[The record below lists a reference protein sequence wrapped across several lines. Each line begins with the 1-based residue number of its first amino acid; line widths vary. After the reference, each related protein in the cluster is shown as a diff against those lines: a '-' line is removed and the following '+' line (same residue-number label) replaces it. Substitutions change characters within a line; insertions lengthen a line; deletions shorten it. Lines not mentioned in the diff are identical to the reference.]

1 MLEKLRKLN
10 PDINIYS
17 IHDAEFKKYG
27 KVIDLDTD
35 EIVKACEGIE
45 MPEKG
50 TIYKMSEDKL
60 ENIACLDFLRKKL
73 MGGCDVQIGICCG
86 YSSFLNGLEYHN
98 SSEINVAATSLV
110 LILGLRYEMVD
121 NEYNSEN
128 VKAFYLEKGD
138 VVEVFGTSMH
148 FCPCQVSD
156 EGFSCVVVLPTGTN
170 DILDE
175 PMEDVLL
182 FKKNKWIICHDE
194 NNGLIERGGYPGIHG
209 VNYEI
214 KY

>member
-60 ENIACLDFLRKKL
+60 ENLACSDFLRKKL

-156 EGFSCVVVLPTGTN
+156 EGFSCVVVLPMGTN

-194 NNGLIERGGYPGIHG
+194 NNGLIERGVYPGIHG

>member
-60 ENIACLDFLRKKL
+60 ENLACSDFLRKKL

-194 NNGLIERGGYPGIHG
+194 NNGLIERGVYPGIHG